1 MSEFS
6 ERVKDQV
13 DQIDSSVDQVV
24 TASRGLYVKLK
35 EESNK
40 QFDELVKVGKEQA
53 DAEESFME
61 QLKKD
66 IKAPF
71 DDVKS
76 SLDQVKTAS
85 VGLIVKAVNS
95 GEQLFDE
102 LVKLGNSKLEE
113 SKAKKKFEVV
123 KDSMEE
129 AQEKVAA
136 TVS

>member
-13 DQIDSSVDQVV
+13 DQINSSVDQVV

-66 IKAPF
+66 IEAPF

>member
-13 DQIDSSVDQVV
+13 DQINSSVDQVV

>member
-13 DQIDSSVDQVV
+13 EQINSSVDQVI

-40 QFDELVKVGKEQA
+40 QFDELVKTGKEQA

-66 IKAPF
+66 VMAPF
-71 DDVKS
+71 EDVKS
-76 SLDQVKTAS
+76 SLDQVKTAY

-95 GEQLFDE
+95 GEQFFDE
-102 LVKLGNSKLEE
+102 LVTLGNSKLEE
-113 SKAKKKFEVV
+113 TKAKKKLEIV
-123 KDSMEE
+123 KDSVEE
-129 AQEKVAA
+129 VEEKVAA